1 MRHDGRALTAPATGL
16 PDVGRVPI
24 LAKSKAAWPSPGMLI
39 RASFLIVTILAWVDE
54 PSVNSIVISNRRCH
68 GLSDYLTIAYGF

>member
-39 RASFLIVTILAWVDE
+39 RASLLIVTILAWVDE
-54 PSVNSIVISNRRCH
+54 PSATNSIVISN
-68 GLSDYLTIAYGF
+68 GGAMD